1 MRSCTICALPAL
13 TTVNRALLA
22 AQPLAVIGR
31 KYHVSPQALRRHRE
45 GCMPKALVAAHGE
58 AVVEQGSALL
68 NDIEALRVRVEAL
81 LSEAEAKGDTR
92 GAVTAIREGTRLIE
106 LIGRMQGALTPPP
119 AIQINLHQSAEF
131 QVVVGHVIEALLP
144 FPEARSAVVMALQVH

>member
-1 MRSCTICALPAL
+1 
-13 TTVNRALLA
+13 
-22 AQPLAVIGR
+22 
-31 KYHVSPQALRRHRE
+31 
-45 GCMPKALVAAHGE
+45 MPKALVAAQGE
-58 AVVEQGSALL
+58 AAAEHGSALL

-119 AIQINLHQSAEF
+119 AIQINLHQSVEF
-131 QVVVGHVIEALLP
+131 QVVIGKVIEALLP
-144 FPEARSAVVMALQVH
+144 YPEARGAVTTALQVH